1 MNEEQKDIGFKV
13 EDKGI
18 LPKDPTLL
26 PTLQEIS
33 AFEREHGLVGV
44 SILSKDGKVLTREV
58 AEEVLGTL
66 RRSVVFFERFDQ
78 IPVAPSRP
86 NPLFTRHG

>member
-1 MNEEQKDIGFKV
+1 MNEEQKDIVLNG
-13 EDKGI
+13 EDAGI

-33 AFEREHGLVGV
+33 AFERKHRIVGV

-58 AEEVLGTL
+58 AQEVLGTL
-66 RRSVVFFERFDQ
+66 RRSVVFFDRFDQ

-86 NPLFTRHG
+86 NPLFTRCG